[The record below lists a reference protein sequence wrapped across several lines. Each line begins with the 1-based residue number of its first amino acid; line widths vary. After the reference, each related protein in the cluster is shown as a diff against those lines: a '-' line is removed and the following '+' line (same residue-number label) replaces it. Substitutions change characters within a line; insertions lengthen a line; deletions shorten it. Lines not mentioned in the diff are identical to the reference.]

1 VADGKVELWIGHQN
15 PLLAR
20 DAIAKELGFD
30 KHDVLVHPCLLGGG
44 FGRKSEVDYPLMAV
58 RIARRVKGPVKMIW
72 SREQDIRQDFYRPA
86 TTARV
91 IAGLDDKNKPVSWDY
106 QFVLKNEP
114 KEASHIPYA
123 IENQFVHYAE
133 TDNPIRFGPWR
144 SVDHTQ
150 HGFFIESFIDEL
162 AHAAKEDPIAFRR
175 ALLAEK
181 PRHIAVLDAVREMS
195 GWGRALPENHGLGVA
210 LVESFSTIV
219 AQVVEVDMSQETP
232 RVVHVWAAADAGF
245 AVNPD
250 GFIAQIEGGV
260 IYGLTAAIYG
270 DITVENGAIA
280 QSNFHDYPM
289 MRMNDAPAIS
299 VRIINSNAPLGGGGE
314 PGTPPVAP
322 ALANAIF
329 AAKGVRMRALP
340 LVGSG
345 RLA

>member
-1 VADGKVELWIGHQN
+1 
-15 PLLAR
+15 
-20 DAIAKELGFD
+20 
-30 KHDVLVHPCLLGGG
+30 
-44 FGRKSEVDYPLMAV
+44 
-58 RIARRVKGPVKMIW
+58 
-72 SREQDIRQDFYRPA
+72 
-86 TTARV
+86 
-91 IAGLDDKNKPVSWDY
+91 
-106 QFVLKNEP
+106 
-114 KEASHIPYA
+114 
-123 IENQFVHYAE
+123 
-133 TDNPIRFGPWR
+133 
-144 SVDHTQ
+144 VDHTQ